1 MVLKFISFGAIALL
15 LVMRL
20 AGTRLGSRLLGVSQ
34 RVLEMVLLGALLLA
48 GVLAVLY
55 EQWILL
61 VVVVVLLV
69 ATVIDAWRRRTAG
82 PLTAR
87 GRAPRSPRSRR

>member
-15 LVMRL
+15 LVLRL

-82 PLTAR
+82 TLTAR